1 MRALAVALLGLLALT
16 AGAAPPGAGEG
27 VLQNPM
33 NRYREAPDCLPI
45 PRQVAGADRRYK
57 GNRLD
62 QQPPGRLLHAVERR
76 VDGCRTVTFV
86 ADERLRRSPGR

>member
-1 MRALAVALLGLLALT
+1 MRALAIALLGLPAL
-16 AGAAPPGAGEG
+16 GAAPPGAGEG

-45 PRQVAGADRRYK
+45 PRQVAGADREYK

-62 QQPPGRLLHAVERR
+62 QQPPGRLLHAVERK
-76 VDGCRTVTFV
+76 VGECRTVTFV
-86 ADERLRRSPGR
+86 ADERLRRPPGR